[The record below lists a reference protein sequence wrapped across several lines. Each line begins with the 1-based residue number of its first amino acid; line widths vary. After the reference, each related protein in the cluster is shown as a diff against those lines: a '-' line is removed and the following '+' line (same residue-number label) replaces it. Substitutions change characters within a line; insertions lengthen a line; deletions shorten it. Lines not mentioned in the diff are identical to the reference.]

1 MRTEVREF
9 AAFSAWRRGYAR
21 FLPDALKDFAK
32 RFVTD
37 VEPIVGE
44 ALPDLLHVFPEA
56 WAASI
61 SERRDRISAQEEIPR
76 PRHSIRDEEFPA

>member
-1 MRTEVREF
+1 MRCFLRTEVREF
-9 AAFSAWRRGYAR
+9 AAFSAWRRGYAH

-44 ALPDLLHVFPEA
+44 ALPHLL
-56 WAASI
+56 
-61 SERRDRISAQEEIPR
+61 PR
-76 PRHSIRDEEFPA
+76 LS